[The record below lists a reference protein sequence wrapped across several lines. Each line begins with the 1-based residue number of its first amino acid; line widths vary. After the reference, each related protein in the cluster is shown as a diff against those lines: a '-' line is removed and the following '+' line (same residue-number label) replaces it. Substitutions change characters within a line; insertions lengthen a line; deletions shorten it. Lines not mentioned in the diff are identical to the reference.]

1 MNEAKIVA
9 GSSIFQI
16 VSQDDNQINSSRG
29 EVYHLVRCAD
39 GGIRLSNVEINELDG
54 NGSSMNQSF
63 DYFNNKSNNKLEP
76 THVTRSQSFSRSQSF
91 RDKTNVLPFTARS
104 QSMTKLNEPFA
115 NTSLEFDT
123 KTETLATD
131 THESN
136 FSNKNTDSIY
146 TNELSLE
153 PTLYP
158 LTSETILK
166 LQEDT
171 SEFVLNHE
179 AILNSIN
186 ENSQMVKKIDEE
198 KQSYVEYLEEEFKKA
213 QEELNK
219 QMKLKMKFLND
230 KMDRKKEKYKRE
242 IKYLREQQQ
251 EETHDYFSK
260 QKSTIDQYKR
270 ELKLLLN

>member
-9 GSSIFQI
+9 NSSIFQI
-16 VSQDDNQINSSRG
+16 VSQDENQIYSSRG

-39 GGIRLSNVEINELDG
+39 GGIRLSNVDINELDD
-54 NGSSMNQSF
+54 SSLNQSF
-63 DYFNNKSNNKLEP
+63 DYFNNNKIERP
-76 THVTRSQSFSRSQSF
+76 RVNRSQSFTRSQSFRT
-91 RDKTNVLPFTARS
+91 KTNALPFTVRS
-104 QSMTKLNEPFA
+104 QSMTKLNDPYA
-115 NTSLEFDT
+115 NPSLEFDT
-123 KTETLATD
+123 KTDAYADTE

-136 FSNKNTDSIY
+136 FNADNNNSIY
-146 TNELSLE
+146 TNELILE

-171 SEFVLNHE
+171 SEFVLKHE

-186 ENSQMVKKIDEE
+186 ENSQMVKKIDDE

-230 KMDRKKEKYKRE
+230 KMDRKKEKYERE
-242 IKYLREQQQ
+242 IRYLKDQQQ
-251 EETHDYFSK
+251 EETHDFFSK

-270 ELKLLLN
+270 ELKFLLN